1 MEEEK
6 RESQKNVS
14 DKFLDAI
21 FNSLG
26 KLDDHER
33 DMLEGCANLLEY
45 IPHLRFRN
53 PSESLN
59 YVQAKNMQL
68 MVDEFNFLFG
78 YIQGIVE
85 EPKLKEMEEKLK
97 NIRTVIINGI
107 KNKKTKEVIYPFY
120 ENYSQQNNSRRM
132 ALTNLF
138 PLVCG
143 SLSDLK
149 REVISSLSYI
159 LYSRKENMEELK
171 KIY

>member
-1 MEEEK
+1 MEEQQ

-33 DMLEGCANLLEY
+33 NMLEGCSDLMEY

-53 PSESLN
+53 ISDSLN
-59 YVQAKNMQL
+59 YIQVANMKF
-68 MVDEFNFLFG
+68 MIDEFNFLFG
-78 YIQGIVE
+78 YIQGIVDTT
-85 EPKLKEMEEKLK
+85 KFKEMEEELK
-97 NIRTVIINGI
+97 NIRKIIEEGI
-107 KNKKTKEVIYPFY
+107 KNKKTEEKVYPFN
-120 ENYSQQNNSRRM
+120 ERFDPQSKSM
-132 ALTNLF
+132 KMMITELF
-138 PLVCG
+138 PIVCKT
-143 SLSDLK
+143 LSKLK
-149 REVISSLSYI
+149 RDVIASLGYI

>member
-33 DMLEGCANLLEY
+33 NMLEGCSNLMEF
-45 IPHLRFRN
+45 IPYLRFRN
-53 PSESLN
+53 MSDSLN
-59 YVQAKNMQL
+59 YIQVENMKF

-78 YIQGIVE
+78 YIQGIID
-85 EPKLKEMEEKLK
+85 KIKLK
-97 NIRTVIINGI
+97 NMEDKLENIRKVIEEGI
-107 KNKKTKEVIYPFY
+107 ENKKTEEIIYPFY
-120 ENYSQQNNSRRM
+120 ECFDPQSKSM
-132 ALTNLF
+132 KIMLTELF
-138 PLVCG
+138 
-143 SLSDLK
+143 SLSCRDLSKLK
-149 REVISSLSYI
+149 REVIASLGHI
-159 LYSRKENMEELK
+159 LYSRKENKEEEK